1 MIYIGS
7 GCKGIIN
14 LYIHVYTGVR
24 SQIIIYTKLKL
35 PFIKMRLSK
44 KEISILFVDYSFT
57 QKRDMTL
64 SILLKR
70 SL

>member
-7 GCKGIIN
+7 ECKENIN
-14 LYIHVYTGVR
+14 LYIDVYTGAR
-24 SQIIIYTKLKL
+24 SQIITYTQLKL

-44 KEISILFVDYSFT
+44 KEISILFVYSFT

-64 SILLKR
+64 SILLKW